1 MTESP
6 TCPAGQGHAAPAGAR
21 RATGPDVRARQGPAI
36 LRLWR
41 VVPATGLRPATAEA
55 LLATLR
61 TCAPPTRHRS
71 WGEALDGDAAALTR
85 VAVTV
90 LRVCGPESRLTDLVA
105 SALLAQALRGEPA
118 AAALLAH
125 ALRRLGERRP
135 REPHLARLAASW
147 DAWAPPPG
155 DRAPGA
161 AAGAP
166 ARAAPEGRGD
176 RSRPPAGKERGLR
189 LWILSDLHRDVGLP
203 WTPAEIPDADVAV
216 VAGDVREGL
225 VESVTWLAHVI
236 RPHMPVVCVAGNH
249 EFYRRTFVEELARG
263 RAVAA
268 NLGVHLLEDD
278 TVVIG
283 GVPFSGCTLWTD
295 YDLDGP
301 DLRAASMEDARRGM
315 NDHRLISFQTK
326 PRWMRFRP
334 EEALAVHRASRAYL
348 EGALAAPAAA
358 PRRPHVVVT
367 HHAPSA
373 RSVAPAFRGKPLNPA
388 FASRLDAF
396 VEQAGPTLWVHGHT
410 HASMDYRLGET
421 RVLCNPKGYGGEN
434 PAFDP
439 ALVVEV

>member
-1 MTESP
+1 M
-6 TCPAGQGHAAPAGAR
+6 
-21 RATGPDVRARQGPAI
+21 
-36 LRLWR
+36 
-41 VVPATGLRPATAEA
+41 
-55 LLATLR
+55 
-61 TCAPPTRHRS
+61 
-71 WGEALDGDAAALTR
+71 
-85 VAVTV
+85 
-90 LRVCGPESRLTDLVA
+90 
-105 SALLAQALRGEPA
+105 
-118 AAALLAH
+118 
-125 ALRRLGERRP
+125 
-135 REPHLARLAASW
+135 
-147 DAWAPPPG
+147 
-155 DRAPGA
+155 
-161 AAGAP
+161 
-166 ARAAPEGRGD
+166 
-176 RSRPPAGKERGLR
+176 R

-334 EEALAVHRASRAYL
+334 EEAL
-348 EGALAAPAAA
+348 
-358 PRRPHVVVT
+358 
-367 HHAPSA
+367 
-373 RSVAPAFRGKPLNPA
+373 
-388 FASRLDAF
+388 
-396 VEQAGPTLWVHGHT
+396 
-410 HASMDYRLGET
+410 
-421 RVLCNPKGYGGEN
+421 
-434 PAFDP
+434 
-439 ALVVEV
+439 